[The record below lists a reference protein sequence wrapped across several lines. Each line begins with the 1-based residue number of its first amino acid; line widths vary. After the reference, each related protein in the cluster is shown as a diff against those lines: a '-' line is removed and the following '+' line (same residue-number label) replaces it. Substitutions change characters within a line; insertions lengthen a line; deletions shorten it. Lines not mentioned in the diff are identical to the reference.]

1 MSSEERRTVT
11 VTTGVLLLAS
21 LVRLGWETRTMP
33 PILPPEP
40 VPAALLEATRL
51 EMERA
56 ERMRTPL
63 APGERVDPNRDPD
76 VELARL
82 PGIGP
87 ALAARIVEDR
97 EGRGPFLT
105 PADLL
110 RVSGIGP
117 AILARVEEVLDLS
130 NPPASAVASAIPPP
144 AGVAATL
151 PVPGPSGGSNS
162 MAGSVAPGLV
172 DLNRAG
178 ADELQQLPGI
188 GPALADRIVEYRGR
202 TGGFRRPEELLEVS
216 GIGPATLERLLPLVR
231 VGG

>member
-1 MSSEERRTVT
+1 MT

-63 APGERVDPNRDPD
+63 APGERVDPNRAPD

-97 EGRGPFLT
+97 EGRGPFLA
-105 PADLL
+105 PSDLL

-117 AILARVEEVLDLS
+117 AILARVEDVLDLS
-130 NPPASAVASAIPPP
+130 NPPVTAVGSAVPFVIPPAAP
-144 AGVAATL
+144 AMA
-151 PVPGPSGGSNS
+151 PVPGPGASSAAAAAS
-162 MAGSVAPGLV
+162 DPRSVATGGI

-178 ADELQQLPGI
+178 PDELQQLPGI
-188 GPALADRIVEYRGR
+188 GPALAERIVEYRGR
-202 TGGFRRPEELLEVS
+202 TGGFRRPEELIEVP